1 MVRFSELPPE
11 FWREFRLWR
20 SVGNELNGLS
30 PPGNF
35 VGSMNY
41 PHINVGALI
50 NDGNIDAS
58 ILDNP
63 EEWFRHGFAQWD
75 IVKLRSRIV
84 LSRIKVSVRS
94 FNNSIVDKIQELS
107 IGRNPVDVEVRLRR
121 LVLRA
126 LADDYHAPLG
136 NVGELR
142 DLRITSNVSAERIV
156 ERLVN
161 DYDADARAAVVELY
175 RGSIPVSR
183 IQRIFAVGLL
193 GDRRFR
199 RLVPT
204 RWSITAVDSIIG
216 DYLRDKVIEYDEVGQ
231 VEVHEM
237 EYMENRYFVMLMPGP
252 WRYELIELKMPGSVW
267 NRGGSSPRV
276 FADYERTKGM
286 KGYAES
292 TGGAFYAIRLGVLEY
307 LNKVSRQASAIAIR
321 EVTPEYRVP
330 VGIWQAREAVRNG
343 MGVNARRFSDVNEAI
358 NYVNAS
364 LLTGSLWLNYS
375 RLIREFRSD
384 LVKFLI

>member
-1 MVRFSELPPE
+1 MVRFSELPPD

-20 SVGNELNGLS
+20 SVRNEFSGLS

-41 PHINVGALI
+41 PYINVGALV
-50 NDGNIDAS
+50 DGLGGDAA

-63 EEWFRHGFAQWD
+63 EEWFRRGFTQWD
-75 IVKLRSRIV
+75 VVRLRSRIILTRTRASV
-84 LSRIKVSVRS
+84 KSLSNPIIGR
-94 FNNSIVDKIQELS
+94 IQELS
-107 IGRNPVDVEVRLRR
+107 IGRNSVDVEVRLKKI
-121 LVLRA
+121 VLRA

-142 DLRITSNVSAERIV
+142 DLRITSNVSAEGIV
-156 ERLVN
+156 ERLIN
-161 DYDADARAAVVELY
+161 DYDVDARTAVIELY
-175 RGSIPVSR
+175 RASIPVSR

-193 GDRRFR
+193 GSARFR

-216 DYLRDKVIEYDEVGQ
+216 DYLRGRVVDYDEIGQ

-237 EYMENRYFVMLMPGP
+237 EYMGNRYFVILMPGP

-267 NRGGSSPRV
+267 NRNGSAPRV
-276 FADYERTKGM
+276 FTDYEGVNGM
-286 KGYAES
+286 SGYAEN

-307 LNKVSRQASAIAIR
+307 LNKINRQASVIAIR
-321 EVTPEYRVP
+321 EVTPDYKVP

-343 MGVNARRFSDVNEAI
+343 MGVNVRRFSDVDEAI
-358 NYVNAS
+358 NYVNNS
-364 LLTGSLWLNYS
+364 LLTGNLWLNHS
-375 RLIREFRSD
+375 RLIKELRSD
-384 LVKFLI
+384 LVRFLT